1 MSQRIVRTRGKDQVL
16 IDVVGESL
24 VDQKQL
30 RLRRKLL
37 IIGLIILVVLVVGV
51 CLLIRF
57 SIDRPAAYADIEAH
71 FKYGSIGAEPGGSLV
86 NTVGGLAPP
95 YWIFRAMPKVCPDL
109 LPPGGLAAIGVLAEP
124 GMDRPIGI
132 SRRYRLGI
140 DFAGFNCAICHT
152 GTYRKTPE
160 SQPQIVLG
168 MPSHQLDF
176 QALTRFIVDCPLD
189 ERFTVENVMARIK
202 EVGGKLGWL
211 DRLLYRFAIIPRT
224 RLQTAVLGAKIKL
237 LLDDNVVTPWG
248 HGRVDTFNPYKA
260 LQFNWKLADLP
271 RRELIGPSD
280 FPSLWNQ
287 KPREGMDLHWD
298 GNNASLAERNLSASL
313 GAGVTPV
320 TIDHPRVQRVA
331 NWALTLP
338 PPPYPFEVDKA
349 LAARGAPLYAQ
360 HCADCHAD
368 HRFRD
373 GHVEAN
379 TQVGKVLPLAKIRT
393 DPYRFN
399 SYTAAFAANQYTL
412 YPDSK
417 YRFKHFRKTEGYAN
431 QPLDGVWA
439 RAPYLHN
446 GAVPTLRDLLEPPE
460 KRPKTFYRGYD
471 VYDPRKV
478 GFVSDVSEENGVRYS
493 LIDTSL
499 PGNSNA
505 GHIYATDLSDADK
518 DAIVEYMKTF

>member
-1 MSQRIVRTRGKDQVL
+1 
-16 IDVVGESL
+16 
-24 VDQKQL
+24 
-30 RLRRKLL
+30 
-37 IIGLIILVVLVVGV
+37 
-51 CLLIRF
+51 
-57 SIDRPAAYADIEAH
+57 
-71 FKYGSIGAEPGGSLV
+71 
-86 NTVGGLAPP
+86 
-95 YWIFRAMPKVCPDL
+95 
-109 LPPGGLAAIGVLAEP
+109 
-124 GMDRPIGI
+124 
-132 SRRYRLGI
+132 
-140 DFAGFNCAICHT
+140 
-152 GTYRKTPE
+152 
-160 SQPQIVLG
+160 
-168 MPSHQLDF
+168 
-176 QALTRFIVDCPLD
+176 
-189 ERFTVENVMARIK
+189 
-202 EVGGKLGWL
+202 
-211 DRLLYRFAIIPRT
+211 
-224 RLQTAVLGAKIKL
+224 
-237 LLDDNVVTPWG
+237 
-248 HGRVDTFNPYKA
+248 
-260 LQFNWKLADLP
+260 
-271 RRELIGPSD
+271 
-280 FPSLWNQ
+280 
-287 KPREGMDLHWD
+287 MDLHWD

-338 PPPYPFEVDKA
+338 PPPYPFEVDKP

-379 TQVGKVLPLAKIRT
+379 TQVGKVLPLAKIGT

-417 YRFKHFRKTEGYAN
+417 YRFRHFRKTEGYAN

-446 GAVPTLRDLLEPPE
+446 GAVPTLRDLLETPD

-478 GFVSDVSEENGVRYS
+478 GFVSDVAEENGVRYS